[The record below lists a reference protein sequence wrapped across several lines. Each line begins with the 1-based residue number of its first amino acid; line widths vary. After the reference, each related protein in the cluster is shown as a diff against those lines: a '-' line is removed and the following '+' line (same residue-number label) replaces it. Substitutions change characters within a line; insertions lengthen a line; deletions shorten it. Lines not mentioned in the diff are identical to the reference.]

1 MIYNERED
9 LTKEIKSALK
19 GRKIN
24 VVQLGD
30 LFGVAQASI
39 WRTVNQ
45 SDISIGQLK
54 RICDELDADLEIN
67 IKLRE

>member
-19 GRKIN
+19 GRGLNI
-24 VVQLGD
+24 VRLADLLG
-30 LFGVAQASI
+30 VIQQSAQ
-39 WRTVNQ
+39 RTVTK